1 MHFFTMG
8 EQKVIGMQAKRIL
21 NNQDGSVLVLAL
33 ILLVLLTL
41 MGLSTINTSTTEVK
55 IADNEK
61 RHKIGLYAADA
72 GIEAGRA
79 ALNMLKEADSG
90 NWDNLF
96 TNSPLEGQAA
106 ADSTLDAVIDAGN
119 GRSVGPA
126 TFTLTVVDNDDLDGN
141 PNVDTDNIAILTS
154 TGTYGS
160 TRTVVEAYVRYTG
173 AGDEYAQEH
182 YDAASSGQAGESGA
196 VTGSIR

>member
-1 MHFFTMG
+1 M
-8 EQKVIGMQAKRIL
+8 IAMQAKRIL

-41 MGLSTINTSTTEVK
+41 MGLSTINTSTIEVK
-55 IADNEK
+55 IADNEQ

-79 ALNMLKEADSG
+79 ALNILKEADSG

-96 TNSPLEGQAA
+96 TNSQLEGQAA
-106 ADSTLDAVIDAGN
+106 GDTTLNKVIDAGDN
-119 GRSVGPA
+119 DRSVGPA
-126 TFTLTVVDNDDLDGN
+126 EFSLTVRDNDDLDGN